1 MVSASAYQSH
11 NKIVTLPLIT
21 IYQAV
26 NYPQFKKTKK
36 TLAESQSITT
46 FAAESWQS
54 GRLRQS

>member
-1 MVSASAYQSH
+1 MKKDLFLFRELTTSH
-11 NKIVTLPLIT
+11 YFST
-21 IYQAV
+21 IIQV
-26 NYPQFKKTKK
+26 VKSLLNKKTKK